1 MSRHSA
7 DVDIYHFG
15 DLKGLGSRH
24 NVVHWGDSCKR
35 ASYRYGWT
43 HRALY
48 YLMGGDP
55 RIGDAMDD
63 VKDADYAT
71 LNMDPLRYFY
81 KKEEKKAS

>member
-1 MSRHSA
+1 MAGH
-7 DVDIYHFG
+7 
-15 DLKGLGSRH
+15 
-24 NVVHWGDSCKR
+24 
-35 ASYRYGWT
+35 

-81 KKEEKKAS
+81 KKEENETSYSCKKRSGLVNILLKLVYGLGER

>member
-1 MSRHSA
+1 MAGH
-7 DVDIYHFG
+7 
-15 DLKGLGSRH
+15 
-24 NVVHWGDSCKR
+24 
-35 ASYRYGWT
+35 

-81 KKEEKKAS
+81 KKEETRTSYSQEAVRLVNILLKLVYGLGER